1 MVAPATA
8 ADITPD
14 EDVHGPKAG
23 RSRELLLALA
33 LLIPSIIV
41 FGVFVFYPLG
51 RTFWLGFHTEDP
63 FGGNRIW
70 VGWDQYSDVLTSDA
84 FMNSLKVTAAYAI
97 LTVPT
102 SLFLGLALAVLA
114 HQQLKGMRIYR
125 TIFSSTVAT
134 SVAVVSMLWL
144 VLLHPSLG
152 ILNTTLKAFG
162 RDPVDLLNDP
172 DTALFA
178 VSGTTVWQNMG
189 LVFIV
194 MIAGLQSIPDE
205 LYESATIDGHSS
217 WSQFWRVTVPML
229 SPTIF
234 FATVILLITSFQQ
247 FGQID
252 LLTQGGPLERTNVLM
267 YSIFD
272 TLFDKRIPGE
282 AAAQAMVLFGII
294 LVLTIIQFGVL
305 ERRVHYAD

>member
-14 EDVHGPKAG
+14 EDVHGPK
-23 RSRELLLALA
+23 RSSGRELLLALL
-33 LLIPSIIV
+33 LLIPSAIV
-41 FGVFVFYPLG
+41 FTVFVFYPLG
-51 RTFWLGFHTEDP
+51 RTVWLGFHTEF
-63 FGGNRIW
+63 FGNTSW
-70 VGWDQYSDVLTSDA
+70 VGWEQYSDVITSA
-84 FMNSLKVTAAYAI
+84 EFRNSLKVTFFYAV

-102 SLFLGLALAVLA
+102 SLILGMALAVLA
-114 HQQLKGMRIYR
+114 NQQLKGIRIYR

-134 SVAVVSMLWL
+134 SVAVVSMLWF
-144 VLLHPSLG
+144 VLLHPSFGVVNHLLDMLG
-152 ILNTTLKAFG
+152 
-162 RDPVDLLNDP
+162 RPPVDLLNDP
-172 DTALFA
+172 DRALVA

-194 MIAGLQSIPDE
+194 MIAGLQTIPEE
-205 LYESATIDGHSS
+205 LYESARIDGHSR

-252 LLTQGGPLERTNVLM
+252 ILTEGGPLERTNVLM
-267 YSIFD
+267 YSIYT
-272 TLFDKRIPGE
+272 TLREPNSGE
-282 AAAQAMVLFGII
+282 AAAQAVVLFLII

>member
-14 EDVHGPKAG
+14 EEVHGPEVG
-23 RSRELLLALA
+23 RGRELSLAA
-33 LLIPSIIV
+33 ILLIPSLLV
-41 FGVFVFYPLG
+41 FGAFVFYPLG
-51 RTFWLGFHTEDP
+51 RTFWLGFHSEDP
-63 FGGNRIW
+63 FGGNRFW
-70 VGWDQYSDVLTSDA
+70 VGWDQYWDVLTSDS
-84 FMNSLKVTAAYAI
+84 FRNSLKVTFMYAI

-102 SLFLGLALAVLA
+102 SLFIGLALAVLA
-114 HQQLKGMRIYR
+114 HQQLKGMRVYR
-125 TIFSSTVAT
+125 TIFASTVAT
-134 SVAVVSMLWL
+134 SIAVVSMLWL

-152 ILNTTLKAFG
+152 ILNNLLEILG
-162 RDPVDLLNDP
+162 QDPVDLLNDP

-194 MIAGLQSIPDE
+194 MIAGLQAIPDE
-205 LYESATIDGHSS
+205 LYESATIDGHSP

-252 LLTQGGPLERTNVLM
+252 LLTEGGPLERTNVLM

-272 TLFDKRIPGE
+272 TLFEKRIPGE
-282 AAAQAMVLFGII
+282 AAAQAIVLFLII
-294 LVLTIIQFGVL
+294 LVLTIVQFGFL
-305 ERRVHYAD
+305 EKRVHYSD